1 MQDSNTNCRQ
11 VPISVAGRV
20 RTGNKQTFEY
30 VKDYEVTCR
39 FKEPLTKENIYKEVE
54 KAKWPLARVVGMVL
68 RPSGLVDFTMKSKE
82 SAIQFAQT
90 LITLD
95 SIRSATAYADRV
107 VEVRIDFIPPGFP
120 SEPIS
125 AYLEQNHGEI
135 IGTSIRITDRFN
147 IQTGTRVFKMIREN
161 LKTNPIT
168 SYLYFGNYKFRV
180 RYAGQ
185 QTTCGY
191 CAEKGH
197 LERDCKKKENMI
209 ILTKSSKMERRLAKN
224 PPECNFENKQLEPL
238 PTLEEAKQSFEE
250 DKSKS
255 STPEEQKEKKIKS
268 NKNQLPITQKDSANK
283 DSGKRPLSDDSSLN
297 SNQKSRRKTSIGEQN
312 DSTFGRDP
320 EISSGSS
327 SVDFS
332 EFKAFAD
339 PCCHEL
345 IQKCTGKH
353 FACACQKQFYKCKCG
368 WKLLGVDKGAYRCDE
383 CDDVVAICVGCG
395 SFQIKK
401 KGKLFQCENCHYQL
415 TKELYRST
423 YF

>member
-1 MQDSNTNCRQ
+1 
-11 VPISVAGRV
+11 
-20 RTGNKQTFEY
+20 
-30 VKDYEVTCR
+30 
-39 FKEPLTKENIYKEVE
+39 
-54 KAKWPLARVVGMVL
+54 MVL
-68 RPSGLVDFTMKSKE
+68 RPGGFADFTLKSKE
-82 SAIQFAQT
+82 TALQFAQT
-90 LITLD
+90 LNTLE

-120 SEPIS
+120 SEPIL

-135 IGTSIRITDRFN
+135 VGTPIRIANRFN

-161 LKTNPIT
+161 LETNPIT
-168 SYLYFGNYKFRV
+168 SYLYFGKYKFRV

-191 CAEKGH
+191 CAEKDL

-209 ILTKSSKMERRLAKN
+209 ILTKNSKMERRMAKN
-224 PPECNFENKQLEPL
+224 PPGCGIENEQPEPL
-238 PTLEEAKQSFEE
+238 PTLEEAKQSFEN
-250 DKSKS
+250 DKRRS
-255 STPEEQKEKKIKS
+255 STPEEREEKKIKS

-283 DSGKRPLSDDSSLN
+283 DSGKRPLSNDSSPN
-297 SNQKSRRKTSIGEQN
+297 SNQKSRRKTSIGEHD

-332 EFKAFAD
+332 EFKVFAD

-345 IQKCTGKH
+345 IQKCSGKH

-368 WKLLGVDKGAYRCDE
+368 WKLLGVDKGAYTV
-383 CDDVVAICVGCG
+383 DVTNV
-395 SFQIKK
+395 
-401 KGKLFQCENCHYQL
+401 
-415 TKELYRST
+415 TT
-423 YF
+423 WW